1 MSTKTPIHRSP
12 CSSVQ
17 EQGTARVETFRL
29 KKLVAAMS
37 CLLMLTSVGLS
48 AQERQDE
55 QREIEEIV
63 VTGTLIRGIEPTGSQ
78 TIAIDRETI
87 LESGAITAS
96 DILGSL
102 PQASNLFNARTS
114 LDPRAQS
121 QNTINRPNLRNLPGF
136 TTSTGAATLIL
147 VDGHRVTG
155 MGVGLS
161 AVDPDI
167 LPPGVIERVEV
178 ITDGGSSL
186 YGADAIGGVI
196 NFITR
201 KSFDGVQIDA
211 GYSTA
216 DNHWGYDT
224 NITAGTSWDS
234 GSGYVSLS
242 YADRDAILGKDRRW
256 SRGGIW
262 SENGV
267 TPSGTHCRQAVG
279 GTDTYTFTDF
289 GFLPFGIWY
298 PAGSSSTGAP
308 CDMDAEGALVPE
320 EKRGSIFFGV
330 SQELTDNI
338 SLDVKGY
345 YSERTTT
352 FAAYPLGDSLSLGET
367 PLVEVPGQPGNLGD
381 IIEVMNVGFSY
392 GPHSAYR
399 HRESETSFETWG
411 ITPELTI
418 NLNNG
423 WQLRS
428 LLHYSESDNKRF
440 EPSSNRS
447 LLVQA
452 IDDGLVNPFGIAS
465 ADANA
470 ITNILNWQNA
480 AESEQSL
487 LVARMIA
494 DGVVMSLPAG
504 EMRLAAGFEYQDQT
518 AKLRQAETVRGGLGS
533 VAYPKADR
541 DVKAVFAELHIPL
554 LSGIKGVESL
564 DLSLSVRH
572 DDYSDFGETTNPHVG
587 LTWNPVDWVS
597 IHANWGESFNA
608 PTLVDTLNGLNSQI
622 FYNAAT
628 AGMVAALAAEQGIDI
643 SGRPD
648 VMQVRGANPALLPQ
662 TAETMAFG
670 FEISPPM
677 VDGLMLSAN
686 YYEIE
691 FNDILGF
698 FDPTSVQSAR
708 AFIDKFTF
716 NPTQQQ
722 LEEFALLGS
731 NGQEAIIG
739 VNPNNLA
746 ALIDL
751 RTTNAN
757 SATLKGID
765 FAANYLR
772 DTNIGTLNFGLAGNH
787 QTKFDL
793 AARGGDAVDQL
804 KYGAPDTMVSAFA
817 GIQAG
822 NWRSKVTVKH
832 TVGFD
837 VDDAALDSSGN
848 HLQSSVGS
856 FTTVDLFVGYDFNGS
871 GLTEDLSL
879 RFNVA
884 NVFDEDPPIYRRNDV
899 PAYSGFTVGRMF
911 TLGVTKRFR

>member
-1 MSTKTPIHRSP
+1 MKREMARSGSTAAPLTRRFIPRK
-12 CSSVQ
+12 SV
-17 EQGTARVETFRL
+17 L
-29 KKLVAAMS
+29 AMS
-37 CLLMLTSVGLS
+37 GVLMTTLAGINAL
-48 AQERQDE
+48 AQETGE
-55 QREIEEIV
+55 QPATNTIQLEEIV

-78 TIAIDRETI
+78 TIAIDKESI
-87 LESGAITAS
+87 IESGAITAT
-96 DILGSL
+96 DILGTL
-102 PQASNLFNARTS
+102 PQATNLFNARTS

-136 TTSTGAATLIL
+136 STSTGAATLIL

-186 YGADAIGGVI
+186 YGADAVGGVV

-201 KSFDGVQIDA
+201 KNFEGVQIDA
-211 GYSTA
+211 GYSTG

-224 NITAGTSWDS
+224 NITAGTSWEG
-234 GSGYVSLS
+234 GSGYVALS

-267 TPSGTHCRQAVG
+267 TPSGTQCREPVG
-279 GTDTYTFTDF
+279 GTNTFTFTDF

-298 PAGSSSTGAP
+298 PAGSTSTGSP
-308 CDMDAEGALVPE
+308 CDIGAEGALVPE
-320 EKRGSIFFGV
+320 EDRGSIFFGV

-352 FAAYPLGDSLSLGET
+352 FASYPLGDSLSLGEE
-367 PLVEVPGQPGNLGD
+367 PLVSVPGQPGNLGD
-381 IIEVMNVGFSY
+381 VIEVLNVGFSY
-392 GPHSAYR
+392 GPHAAYR

-418 NLNNG
+418 DLDNG

-428 LLHYSESDNKRF
+428 LLHYSQSDNERW
-440 EPSSNRS
+440 EPGTNRS

-452 IDDGLVNPFGIAS
+452 IEDGLVDPFDIAS
-465 ADANA
+465 ADTAA
-470 ITNILNWQNA
+470 IQNILNWQTA

-487 LVARMIA
+487 LLARFIA
-494 DGVVMSLPAG
+494 DGTLFSLPAG
-504 EMRLAAGFEYQDQT
+504 EVRLAAGVEYQDQT
-518 AKLRQAETVRGGLGS
+518 AKLRQGETVRGGLGS
-533 VAYPKADR
+533 LAYPKVDR
-541 DVKAVFAELHIPL
+541 DVKAAFAELHIPL
-554 LSGIKGVESL
+554 LSGVRGVEAL

-587 LTWNPVDWVS
+587 LTWKPVDWVS
-597 IHANWGESFNA
+597 VHANWGESFNA
-608 PTLVDTLNGLNSQI
+608 PTLVDTLNGQNSI
-622 FYNAAT
+622 IYYNAAT
-628 AGMVAALAAEQGIDI
+628 AGLVAAVAAGQGIDI

-648 VMQVRGANPALLPQ
+648 VMQVRGANPGLLPQ
-662 TAETMAFG
+662 TAETWAVG
-670 FEISPPM
+670 FEMSPP
-677 VDGLMLSAN
+677 VFDGLTLSAN
-686 YYEIE
+686 YYEID
-691 FNDILGF
+691 FDDILGF

-708 AFIDKFTF
+708 AFIDKYIF
-716 NPTQQQ
+716 NPTQEQ
-722 LEEFALLGS
+722 LEEFAKLGS
-731 NGQEAIIG
+731 NGQEAITG

-751 RTTNAN
+751 RTTNAS
-757 SATLKGID
+757 SATLKGVD
-765 FAANYLR
+765 FAVNYVQ
-772 DTNIGTLNFGLAGNH
+772 DTSIGTLNFGLSGNH

-793 AARGGDAVDQL
+793 ASRAGDVTDQL
-804 KYGAPDTMVSAFA
+804 KYGSPDTLISAYA
-817 GIQAG
+817 GIQSG
-822 NWRSKVTVKH
+822 NWRSRLTVKH

-837 VDDAALDSSGN
+837 VDDAAMDTSGN
-848 HLQSSVGS
+848 VLQDSVSS

-871 GLTEDLSL
+871 GFTEDLSL

-884 NVFDEDPPIYRRNDV
+884 NLFDKEPPRYRRNDV
-899 PAYSGFTVGRMF
+899 PPYSGFTMGRIF
-911 TLGVTKRFR
+911 TLGVTKRFW

>member
-1 MSTKTPIHRSP
+1 MSLQSTPVGDFQKITGSRHSLNKLSAAICSALLLSP
-12 CSSVQ
+12 M
-17 EQGTARVETFRL
+17 GI
-29 KKLVAAMS
+29 
-37 CLLMLTSVGLS
+37 S
-48 AQERQDE
+48 AQEQRDE
-55 QREIEEIV
+55 STILEEIV

-78 TIAIDRETI
+78 TIAIDRESI
-87 LESGAITAS
+87 IESGSITAT
-96 DILGSL
+96 DILSTL
-102 PQASNLFNARTS
+102 PQASNLFNSRTS

-201 KSFDGVQIDA
+201 KNFDGVEIDL
-211 GYSTA
+211 GYSMA
-216 DNHWGYDT
+216 DSHWSYDT
-224 NITAGTSWDS
+224 NLTAGTSWEG

-256 SRGGIW
+256 SRGGVW
-262 SENGV
+262 SDNGV
-267 TPSGTHCRQAVG
+267 TPSGTHCREAVG
-279 GTDTYTFTDF
+279 GMDTYSFTDF

-298 PAGSSSTGAP
+298 PEGSSSTGSP
-308 CDMDAEGALVPE
+308 CDMGAEGALVPE
-320 EKRGSIFFGV
+320 EDRGSIFFGI
-330 SQELTDNI
+330 SQALTDNI

-352 FAAYPLGDSLSLGET
+352 FASYPLGDSLSLGDE
-367 PLVEVPGQPGNLGD
+367 PLVGVPGQPGNLGD

-411 ITPELTI
+411 ITPELSI
-418 NLNNG
+418 NLDNG

-440 EPSSNRS
+440 EPSSNRT

-452 IDDGLVNPFGIAS
+452 INDGLVDPFDIAS
-465 ADANA
+465 SDTAA
-470 ITNILNWQNA
+470 INNILNWQNA

-487 LVARMIA
+487 MIARLIA
-494 DGVVMSLPAG
+494 DGVVMELPAG
-504 EMRLAAGFEYQDQT
+504 EMRLAAGFEYQDQM
-518 AKLRQAETVRGGLGS
+518 AKLRQAETVRGGLGA
-533 VAYPKADR
+533 VAFPKADR
-541 DVKAVFAELHIPL
+541 DVKAVFAELHVPL
-554 LSGIKGVESL
+554 ISGVRGVESL

-587 LTWNPVDWVS
+587 LTWKPVDWVS

-608 PTLVDTLNGLNSQI
+608 PTLIDTLNGLNSQV

-628 AGMVAALAAEQGIDI
+628 AGMVAALAAEQGVDI

-648 VMQVRGANPALLPQ
+648 VMQLRGANPSLLPQ

-670 FEISPPM
+670 FEISPPA
-677 VDGLMLSAN
+677 VDGLTLSAN

-708 AFIDKFTF
+708 AFIDKFIF

-722 LEEFALLGS
+722 LEEFAQLGS
-731 NGQEAIIG
+731 NGQEAITG
-739 VNPNNLA
+739 VDPNNVA

-765 FAANYLR
+765 FGVNYLR
-772 DTNIGTLNFGLAGNH
+772 DTNIGTLNFGLSGNH

-793 AARGGDAVDQL
+793 AARGGDTVDQL
-804 KYGAPDTMVSAFA
+804 KYGAPDTMLSAFA

-837 VDDAALDSSGN
+837 VDDAAVDSAGN
-848 HLQSSVGS
+848 PLQNSVDS

-884 NVFDEDPPIYRRNDV
+884 NVFDEKPPRYRRNDV
-899 PAYSGFTVGRMF
+899 PSYSGFTVGRMF
-911 TLGVTKRFR
+911 TLGVTKRFQ

>member
-1 MSTKTPIHRSP
+1 MKSQPARAALCAVPGSWRFTPRKSII
-12 CSSVQ
+12 
-17 EQGTARVETFRL
+17 
-29 KKLVAAMS
+29 AMS
-37 CLLMLTSVGLS
+37 GVLLTTLAGLNAF
-48 AQERQDE
+48 AQEAGEASTSNTIQL
-55 QREIEEIV
+55 EEIV

-78 TIAIDRETI
+78 TIAIDRESI
-87 LESGAITAS
+87 IESGAITAT
-96 DILGSL
+96 DILSTL

-136 TTSTGAATLIL
+136 STSTGAATLIL

-167 LPPGVIERVEV
+167 LPPSVIERVEV

-201 KSFDGVQIDA
+201 KSFEGVQIDA
-211 GYSTA
+211 GYTTG
-216 DNHWGYDT
+216 DNHWSYDT
-224 NITAGTSWDS
+224 NITAGTSWEG
-234 GSGYVSLS
+234 GSGYVALS

-256 SRGGIW
+256 SRGGVW

-267 TPSGTHCRQAVG
+267 TPSGTQCREAVG
-279 GTDTYTFTDF
+279 GMDTYSFTDF
-289 GFLPFGIWY
+289 GGFLPFGIWY
-298 PAGSSSTGAP
+298 PEGSSSTGSP

-320 EKRGSIFFGV
+320 EDRGSIFFGV
-330 SQELTDNI
+330 SQELADNI

-352 FAAYPLGDSLSLGET
+352 FAAYPLGDSLSLGQAPE
-367 PLVEVPGQPGNLGD
+367 VAVPGQPGNLGD
-381 IIEVMNVGFSY
+381 VIDVTNVGFSY
-392 GPHSAYR
+392 GPHAAYR

-411 ITPELTI
+411 ITPELPI
-418 NLNNG
+418 DLDGG

-428 LLHYSESDNKRF
+428 LLHYSESDNSRF
-440 EPSSNRS
+440 EPNANRT

-452 IDDGLVNPFGIAS
+452 IEDGLVDPFDIAS
-465 ADANA
+465 SDTTA
-470 ITNILNWQNA
+470 INNILNWQNA
-480 AESEQSL
+480 GESEQSL
-487 LVARMIA
+487 MIARMIV
-494 DGVVMSLPAG
+494 DGAVMSLPAG
-504 EMRLAAGFEYQDQT
+504 DMRLAAGVEYQDQT
-518 AKLRQAETVRGGLGS
+518 ARLRQSATVLGGLGT
-533 VAYPKADR
+533 VAYPKVDR
-541 DVKAVFAELHIPL
+541 DVQAFFAELHVPL
-554 LSGIKGVESL
+554 LSGIPGVESL

-587 LTWNPVDWVS
+587 LTWKPVDWVS

-608 PTLVDTLNGLNSQI
+608 PTLVDTLNGLNSQLL
-622 FYNAAT
+622 YNAAT
-628 AGMVAALAAEQGIDI
+628 AGLVAAVAAEQGVDI

-648 VMQVRGANPALLPQ
+648 VMQIRGANPGLLPQ
-662 TAETMAFG
+662 TAETWAVG
-670 FEISPPM
+670 FEMSPPAF
-677 VDGLMLSAN
+677 DGLMLSAN
-686 YYEIE
+686 YYEID
-691 FNDILGF
+691 FDNILGF

-708 AFIDKFTF
+708 AFLDKYTF

-722 LEEFALLGS
+722 LEEFAGLAS
-731 NGQEAIIG
+731 NGQEAIVG
-739 VNPNNLA
+739 VNANNLA

-751 RTTNAN
+751 RTTNAS
-757 SATLKGID
+757 SATLKGVD
-765 FAANYLR
+765 FGISYLH
-772 DTNIGTLNFGLAGNH
+772 DANIGTLSFGLSGNH

-793 AARGGDAVDQL
+793 GSRGGEATDQL
-804 KYGAPDTMVSAFA
+804 KYGAPDTLVSAYA
-817 GIQAG
+817 GIQTG
-822 NWRSKVTVKH
+822 NWRSRLTMKH
-832 TVGFD
+832 SVGFD
-837 VDDAALDSSGN
+837 VDDAALDSAGN
-848 HLQSSVGS
+848 RLQGSVDH

-884 NVFDEDPPIYRRNDV
+884 NLFDEDPPIYRRNDV
-899 PAYSGFTVGRMF
+899 PAYSGFTLGRMF